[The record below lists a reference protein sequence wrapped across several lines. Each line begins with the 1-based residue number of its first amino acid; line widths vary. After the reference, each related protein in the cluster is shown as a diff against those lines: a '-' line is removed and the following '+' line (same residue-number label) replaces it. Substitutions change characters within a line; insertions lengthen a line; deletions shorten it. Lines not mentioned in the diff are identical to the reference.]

1 MKNFRLVLIIKI
13 LLLSGSIGI
22 SFLLLYNNL
31 FLFAGIFAVS
41 LIPYQIV
48 LLIKYVDRTNKE
60 LVDFL
65 QAINYSDYSV
75 NYNFFSLGKS
85 FKNISDEFN
94 KVLQK
99 FKQSRSDK
107 EESLLYLQTAIEHIG
122 VGLISFDSKG
132 KIDLINRGAKKIL
145 KLTNVKNLSSLNNIS
160 PNLGDYI
167 FNLLPGQQC
176 TNRIITKDE
185 NIHLLMYATEF
196 KMRKQ
201 LYKLVTLQN
210 IQPELERKEIEAYQ
224 KLIRVL
230 THEIMNSVTPISSL
244 ASTVNLWLSSN
255 SKEEIMTTETL
266 DDISAAVIAIKK
278 RSEGLV
284 KFVEKYRDLAKIP
297 KPTFEVIK
305 VVHLF
310 ERLKILMESG
320 LRDSGI
326 KFSYEISPVHL
337 EITADS
343 DLLEQVL
350 INLLNNAV
358 QSLKNKQNIN
368 FNGNQGQNKNSLV
381 GTIDLKAAIDDR
393 GRAIIKVIDNGEGIT
408 EDIIEKVFIP
418 FFSTKQEGSG
428 IGLSIS
434 QQIIHSHYGS
444 LSVLSKPNEETV
456 FTIRL

>member
-1 MKNFRLVLIIKI
+1 MKNFRLVLIIKV
-13 LLLSGSIGI
+13 LLLAGSIGL
-22 SFLLLYNNL
+22 SFMLLYLNL
-31 FLFAGIFAVS
+31 IIFACIFSVS
-41 LIPYQIV
+41 LIPYQII

-75 NYNFFSLGKS
+75 NYNFNSLGKS

-132 KIDLINRGAKKIL
+132 KIDLINRGAKKTL

-185 NIHLLMYATEF
+185 NIYLLMYATEF

-266 DDISAAVIAIKK
+266 DDISAAVTAIKK

-297 KPTFEVIK
+297 KPAFEVFK
-305 VVHLF
+305 VAHLF

-326 KFSYEISPVHL
+326 KFSYDISPMHL
-337 EITADS
+337 ELTADP

-358 QSLKNKQNIN
+358 QSLKNKQHKNV
-368 FNGNQGQNKNSLV
+368 NGNNEQNKNSFV

-393 GRAIIKVIDNGEGIT
+393 GRANIKVVDNGEGIT
-408 EDIIEKVFIP
+408 EDIIEKIFIP

-444 LSVLSKPNEETV
+444 LSVSSKPNEETV

>member
-1 MKNFRLVLIIKI
+1 MKNFRFILIIKV
-13 LLLSGSIGI
+13 LLLAGTIGV
-22 SFLLLYNNL
+22 SFLLLYL
-31 FLFAGIFAVS
+31 GLILFAVIYSVI

-48 LLIKYVDRTNKE
+48 LLVKYVEKTNKE

-75 NYNFFSLGKS
+75 NYNFNALGKS
-85 FKNISDEFN
+85 FKDISDEFN

-107 EESLLYLQTAIEHIG
+107 EESFLYLQTAIEHIG

-132 KIDLINRGAKKIL
+132 NIDLINRSAKKIL
-145 KLTNVKNLSSLNNIS
+145 KLSNVKNLSMLNSIS

-167 FNLLPGQQC
+167 FKLEPGQQC

-185 NIHLLMYATEF
+185 SIHLLLYATEF
-196 KMRKQ
+196 KMRRQ

-255 SKEEIMTTETL
+255 SKEEIMNNDTM

-297 KPTFEVIK
+297 KPNFEVFK
-305 VVHLF
+305 AVHLF
-310 ERLKILMESG
+310 ERLKLLMESG
-320 LRDSGI
+320 LRDCGI
-326 KFSYEISPVHL
+326 KFAYEISPEHL
-337 EITADS
+337 EITADP

-358 QSLKNKQNIN
+358 QSLKNRNN
-368 FNGNQGQNKNSLV
+368 LKNLA
-381 GTIDLKAAIDDR
+381 GTINLIAAIDDR
-393 GRAIIKVIDNGEGIT
+393 GRAIIKIIDNGEGIT

-418 FFSTKQEGSG
+418 FFSTKKDGSG

-434 QQIIHSHYGS
+434 QQIIHAHFGS
-444 LSVLSKPNEETV
+444 ISVSSKPNEETV